1 MNIHYNLNDFEEL
14 NYPVVT
20 MGSFDGVHLGH
31 LQILSKMVEI
41 ARKEQG
47 ESVLFTFYPHPQQ
60 VLFPNL
66 QSLKFINTQAEKIEL
81 LRKAQID
88 HLIIFPFSLAFSKI
102 SSKDFIH
109 QFLVDKLHVKKLI
122 SGYDHHFGN
131 NREGNYNSLFDLGQL
146 YGFEVEEVSALEVNN
161 IAVSSTEIRNALS
174 DGNIKLANTYL
185 GYNYSIT
192 GTVISG
198 NQIGRKIDFPTANI
212 EVKDKHK
219 LIPALGVYAVDVTVN
234 NNCFKGM
241 LNVGIRPTLNL
252 KEVTIEVN
260 IFDFD
265 ADIYHKP
272 ITINFIDRIRDE
284 IKFSDINALKHQLV
298 KDKIETLKMLSPKY
312 SAGSEV

>member
-1 MNIHYNLNDFEEL
+1 VNIHYNLNDFEEL

-60 VLFPNL
+60 ILFPNL

-131 NREGNYNSLFDLGQL
+131 KREGNYKSLSELGQL
-146 YGFEVEEVSALEVNN
+146 YGFEVEEVQALKVNN

-174 DGNIKLANTYL
+174 VGNIKLANTYL

-192 GTVISG
+192 GTVILG
-198 NQIGRKIDFPTANI
+198 NQIGKKIGFPTANI
-212 EVKDKHK
+212 EIDDKHK
-219 LIPALGVYAVDVTVN
+219 LIPANGVYAVYIN
-234 NNCFKGM
+234 IESIIYKGM
-241 LNVGIRPTLNL
+241 ANIGTRPTLNL
-252 KEVTIEVN
+252 KEKSFEVH
-260 IFDFD
+260 IFNFD
-265 ADIYHKP
+265 NEIYNKS
-272 ITINFIDRIRDE
+272 ITVKFIDRIRDE
-284 IKFSDINALKHQLV
+284 YKFSDLDALKTQLAIDKNNALNIL
-298 KDKIETLKMLSPKY
+298 L
-312 SAGSEV
+312 

>member
-60 VLFPNL
+60 ILFPNL

-131 NREGNYNSLFDLGQL
+131 KREGNYKSLSELGQL
-146 YGFEVEEVSALEVNN
+146 YGFEVEEVQALKVNN

-174 DGNIKLANTYL
+174 VGNIKLANTYL

-192 GTVISG
+192 GTVILG
-198 NQIGRKIDFPTANI
+198 NQIGKKIGFPTANI
-212 EVKDKHK
+212 EIDDKHK
-219 LIPALGVYAVDVTVN
+219 LIPANGVYAVYIN
-234 NNCFKGM
+234 IESIIYKGM
-241 LNVGIRPTLNL
+241 ANIGTRPTLNL
-252 KEVTIEVN
+252 KEKSFEVH
-260 IFDFD
+260 IFNFD
-265 ADIYHKP
+265 NEIYNKS
-272 ITINFIDRIRDE
+272 ITVKFIDRIRDE
-284 IKFSDINALKHQLV
+284 YKFSDLDALKTQLAIDKNNALNIL
-298 KDKIETLKMLSPKY
+298 L
-312 SAGSEV
+312 